1 MDDWDGFGERT
12 TASGT
17 VLLDNVRVEADWIIP
32 AYRAYDRPTLTG
44 PLSQIIHAAIDAGIS
59 RTAIRDTIE
68 FVRTKARPW
77 IDSNV
82 EKASRRSLDHFPDRR
97 FGNQTSRGGSVA
109 ATRRSTLDDAEEVPS
124 EATVAKVSTAES
136 EAKVLTTEIAILATN
151 KLFELAGTQSTLGK
165 YNLDRHWRNA
175 RTHTLHDPVRWKYYA
190 IGNYYL
196 NNVNPPR
203 HPWN

>member
-1 MDDWDGFGERT
+1 VEPASRTPPWLKLSLSSPRRILPLDKSRT
-12 TASGT
+12 TISASSM
-17 VLLDNVRVEADWIIP
+17 RFDWTERKIK
-32 AYRAYDRPTLTG
+32 
-44 PLSQIIHAAIDAGIS
+44 SVSIS
-59 RTAIRDTIE
+59 NTAIRETIE
-68 FVRTKARPW
+68 LVRTKARPW

-82 EKASRRSLDHFPDRR
+82 EKASEDPLTISQVGDLEIRLHAAEALLQRAARFLDE
-97 FGNQTSRGGSVA
+97 
-109 ATRRSTLDDAEEVPS
+109 AEEIPT
-124 EATVAKVSTAES
+124 ETTVAKVSTAVA
-136 EAKVLTTEIAILATN
+136 EAKVVTTEIAILATN

-203 HPWN
+203 HPGN